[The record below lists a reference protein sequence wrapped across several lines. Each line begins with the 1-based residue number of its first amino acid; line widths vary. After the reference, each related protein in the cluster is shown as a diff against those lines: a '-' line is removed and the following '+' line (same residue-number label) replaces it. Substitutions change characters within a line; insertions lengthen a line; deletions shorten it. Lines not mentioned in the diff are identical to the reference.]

1 MPPEGS
7 RGDRILR
14 GESSESKIER
24 AKASPCFKESSL
36 PDPPKAEG
44 AKPKFAAKPPDL
56 PVPEAERSRVKA
68 ELHALLASLRPQP
81 AT

>member
-1 MPPEGS
+1 
-7 RGDRILR
+7 
-14 GESSESKIER
+14 
-24 AKASPCFKESSL
+24 L

-44 AKPKFAAKPPDL
+44 AKPKFAAKPPDP

-68 ELHALLASLRPQP
+68 KLHALLASLRPQP